1 MKHNDMFRRSLPANS
16 VFIALFAL
24 VNAIALLP
32 PVYIAMSH
40 QHGLVI
46 GVPISVWYMIFVSA
60 AAIAAVT
67 GLWVTECRQGAV
79 D

>member
-67 GLWVTECRQGAV
+67 GLWGTECRQGAV

>member
-1 MKHNDMFRRSLPANS
+1 M
-16 VFIALFAL
+16 IALW
-24 VNAIALLP
+24 P
-32 PVYIAMSH
+32 PLYIAMSH

-46 GVPISVWYMIFVSA
+46 GVPISVWYLILVSA

>member
-1 MKHNDMFRRSLPANS
+1 MKRTGLFRRSPARNIA
-16 VFIALFAL
+16 FGALFAL
-24 VNAIALLP
+24 INMIALWP
-32 PVYIAMSH
+32 PLYIAMSH

-46 GVPISVWYMIFVSA
+46 GVPMSVWYLILVSA

>member
-1 MKHNDMFRRSLPANS
+1 MKRNDMFRRSLPANS

-32 PVYIAMSH
+32 PVYIALSH
-40 QHGLVI
+40 QHGLVV
-46 GVPISVWYMIFVSA
+46 GVPISVWYLVLVSA
-60 AAIAAVT
+60 AAIVAVT